1 MKLFVIFAIILGMQN
16 KPQTFI
22 FVGRSGSGKGTQ
34 LDLLKNYLSLNYKDT
49 SIKQIVMGEIFRE
62 FFKESGFVQDIS
74 RDVTM
79 KQGKF
84 QPDFITNALFV
95 KKVIDIVDG
104 DSFLFFDGYP
114 RNINQLKLIKELLS
128 YIKRENFVV
137 INVEVSRESV
147 RQRMLARGRGD
158 DNTDAIESRLNEF
171 DLYVAPMLEEI
182 KKDSSIKY
190 IEVDGEPSKEEIHKN
205 IVAKLEI

>member
-1 MKLFVIFAIILGMQN
+1 MKLFVIFVIILGMQ
-16 KPQTFI
+16 KSKTFI

-34 LDLLKNYLSLNYKDT
+34 LDLLKEYLSNSYKDIP
-49 SIKQIVMGEIFRE
+49 IKQVIMGEIFRE

-74 RDVTM
+74 RDVTT

-128 YIKRENFVV
+128 YVKREDFIV

-147 RQRMLARGRGD
+147 KQRMLIRGRGD

-182 KKDSSIKY
+182 KKDSSIRY

-205 IVAKLEI
+205 IVAKLKI